1 MTDAIDVSK
10 FSPEFIESFER
21 LNLYFHVHH
30 ANEELLNNTLSMHEA
45 LEQNEGQTL
54 SPEFLMD
61 WFSTAGFVMQTVDAL
76 MHILQRKHVG
86 PAYEFAKKLTDEQRM
101 FIRDNVHSDGLT
113 EMLAILNEDE
123 ETRTQRMLLEHL
135 GIHE

>member
-1 MTDAIDVSK
+1 MTSDIDVSK
-10 FSPEFIESFER
+10 FSPEFVESYER
-21 LNLYFHVHH
+21 MNLFFHVHH
-30 ANEELLNNTLSMHEA
+30 ANEELLTNVISIRESLQ
-45 LEQNEGQTL
+45 QNEGQTL

-61 WFSTAGFVMQTVDAL
+61 WLDTAGFVMQTVDAL

-86 PAYEFAKKLTDEQRM
+86 PAIEFTKKLSDEQKM
-101 FIRDNVHSDGLT
+101 HIRDNMQSEGLT

-135 GIHE
+135 GIHD